1 MTQITIRRTNTQK
14 KIFRS
19 VTISL
24 LGSFAFYISTIGFS
38 IFEVIDYKR
47 TLAMSEDKSL
57 AIAKL
62 ESAYNVTQNSIALSD
77 VNMPGSVSNLKKIND
92 NIFVVRKDIKTNFSM
107 LYEAKQ

>member
-1 MTQITIRRTNTQK
+1 MTQITIKRTNTQK

-19 VTISL
+19 VAISL
-24 LGSFAFYISTIGFS
+24 LASFAFYISMIGFS

-62 ESAYNVTQNSIALSD
+62 ENSYNTTQKSIAFSD
-77 VNMPGSVSNLKKIND
+77 VNMIGTGANLKKIND